1 MIRHLAFFE
10 VLAEQ
15 DEDTPRWSAVS
26 AGLLVMRAFDS
37 WVELGSV
44 GVHAAVE
51 LAAVQKVV
59 SQMSNGPARALLDG
73 ILQEIRLGKRTPEA
87 VLPRLLA
94 YARSLH
100 FDGDLTLA
108 TDVTSRVVEL
118 ARMYSGDDVRDDL
131 TLGALQ
137 QLGLTL
143 RMQGKLDEAEI
154 TYAELERRSNAADD
168 MARAFRARIGMAKLM
183 LSRGNLPAAESMLD
197 DIVDEARLAGLTMV
211 AGVALH
217 DRAAVAHAR
226 GDHSSAVRLLFDALQ
241 VTEDSASRDGVLGDL
256 AANLMSLGAYAPARD
271 ALVVLSLTAQE
282 GIRRQLAAINLM
294 ELATLERNELSFE
307 QQRQLLAGQGFPP
320 EYGAHYHLYAARGL
334 LSFGRNSAL
343 VREELMRARKIA
355 TEHDYHRLQFQ
366 IDDVEQAMERGEQES
381 AARAETQLAG
391 AEAEGQF
398 QDVAEALSELRAEAE
413 MVTT

>member
-1 MIRHLAFFE
+1 
-10 VLAEQ
+10 
-15 DEDTPRWSAVS
+15 
-26 AGLLVMRAFDS
+26 FDS
-37 WVELGSV
+37 WVELGTV
-44 GVHAAVE
+44 GVHASVE

-59 SQMSNGPARALLDG
+59 SQMNNGPARALLDG
-73 ILQEIRLGKRTPEA
+73 ILQEIRLGKRSPEA

-94 YARSLH
+94 YARCLH

-118 ARMYSGDDVRDDL
+118 ARMYSDDDVTDDL

-143 RMQGKLDEAEI
+143 RMQGSMDQAEI
-154 TYAELERRSNAADD
+154 TYAELERRSNAAGDT
-168 MARAFRARIGMAKLM
+168 ARVLRARVGMAKLM
-183 LSRGNLPAAESMLD
+183 LARGNLPAAELMLD
-197 DIVDEARLAGLTMV
+197 DVVADARANGLPMV

-226 GDHSSAVRLLFDALQ
+226 GDHSSAVRLLFDALH

-282 GIRRQLAAINLM
+282 GGRRHLAEINLM
-294 ELATLERNELSFE
+294 ELATLEQNQLSFE
-307 QQRQLLAGQGFPP
+307 HHRQLLAAQGFPP

-343 VREELMRARKIA
+343 VREELTRARKIA
-355 TEHDYHRLQFQ
+355 VEHDYNQLQFL
-366 IDDVEQAMERGEQES
+366 IDDVEAALESGER
-381 AARAETQLAG
+381 
-391 AEAEGQF
+391 EAEGRKVPVQEEFAGQF
-398 QDVAEALSELRAEAE
+398 DDVVEVLSGLRAEAE
-413 MVTT
+413 MAT